1 MSKVLV
7 DRELLEQLQEKLDP
21 HRDAVLWG
29 DVCDALRRAQPA
41 EAEGV
46 SSARLMNTLA
56 ELARRAPLRTLHT
69 ICETQRQVS
78 TVKLE
83 RYLEPV
89 GDTLAGY
96 AFTLR
101 IDFDKLSAT
110 LSAVTAERDSLLQFK
125 AAHLEWHEKT
135 EWVQETAQVHEL
147 GKHRADVLKDRID
160 QLRAEVEMMREDAE
174 RWRYVSLQGDDTHWL
189 NLLRVDLEDFGGN
202 INAAVDAL
210 IDGDTPVTAAKE
222 A

>member
-89 GDTLAGY
+89 GDTLADY

-101 IDFDKLSAT
+101 IYFDKLSAT
-110 LSAVTAERDSLLQFK
+110 LSAVTAERDRL
-125 AAHLEWHEKT
+125 
-135 EWVQETAQVHEL
+135 
-147 GKHRADVLKDRID
+147 
-160 QLRAEVEMMREDAE
+160 REDAE
-174 RWRYVSLQGDDTHWL
+174 RYRWASSGVHEAETLVSIVNCHGGYAEKVAE
-189 NLLRVDLEDFGGN
+189 RVDVYRE
-202 INAAVDAL
+202 AAM
-210 IDGDTPVTAAKE
+210 AAKE